1 MMKLL
6 TTQKALPALPPG
18 AEVPA
23 VPTDEMP
30 VVRSGLA
37 LLGIAFGALFL
48 WSVLAPIAKGIV
60 APGLV
65 AVDSNRKTIQHL
77 EGGIVSEILVRD
89 GDVVKSGQVLMRLD
103 EVTSQAQRDVLYGQF
118 LTAKAQE
125 ARFIAERDGLK
136 SIVFPA
142 QLQGDGDN
150 GRNSFIR
157 ASEEEVFK
165 SRRDALN
172 GQLSIFEQ
180 RIKQLDE
187 QSKGLTAQVNANT
200 QQITLIDG
208 ELEGLQQLFEKGYA
222 SKTRLLELQR
232 RRAELDGDRGNYE
245 AEVAR
250 NKVAIGEARLQ
261 IIQVRKT
268 FEEDVAKGLSEAQSR
283 VFDLQDRLTS
293 ANDVLQRREVKA
305 PNDGIIVNSRV
316 HTVGGVVRAGEPMME
331 LVPVNDD
338 LLIEAMVSPM
348 DIDVANVGMDAE
360 VRFSSLS
367 TRHIPILLGIME
379 TVAADA
385 TTDQQGN
392 RFYMT
397 RVRVPKEQLAY
408 LKDQKL
414 IPGMPAEVLIK
425 SGERSI
431 MEYLMRPLSDSFFR
445 AFKEG

>member
-6 TTQKALPALPPG
+6 TTQKALPALPAG

-30 VVRSGLA
+30 VVRSGMA
-37 LLGIAFGALFL
+37 LLAVAFGALFL

-125 ARFIAERDGLK
+125 ARFTAERDGLK
-136 SIVFPA
+136 SIVFPD

-200 QQITLIDG
+200 Q
-208 ELEGLQQLFEKGYA
+208 
-222 SKTRLLELQR
+222 
-232 RRAELDGDRGNYE
+232 DR
-245 AEVAR
+245 
-250 NKVAIGEARLQ
+250 K
-261 IIQVRKT
+261 
-268 FEEDVAKGLSEAQSR
+268 S
-283 VFDLQDRLTS
+283 
-293 ANDVLQRREVKA
+293 
-305 PNDGIIVNSRV
+305 
-316 HTVGGVVRAGEPMME
+316 VV
-331 LVPVNDD
+331 
-338 LLIEAMVSPM
+338 
-348 DIDVANVGMDAE
+348 
-360 VRFSSLS
+360 
-367 TRHIPILLGIME
+367 
-379 TVAADA
+379 
-385 TTDQQGN
+385 
-392 RFYMT
+392 
-397 RVRVPKEQLAY
+397 
-408 LKDQKL
+408 
-414 IPGMPAEVLIK
+414 
-425 SGERSI
+425 
-431 MEYLMRPLSDSFFR
+431 
-445 AFKEG
+445 